1 MAKVTAPFRDRET
14 WRAYAV
20 GDEYDG
26 TPERIQE
33 LSEGGYVDSGLIA
46 HEAGKS
52 VSESLSVAHN
62 DKLDEL
68 TVAQL
73 RKLADERGVEVPKRA
88 SRARLLEALGA

>member
-1 MAKVTAPFRDRET
+1 MAKVTAPFRDRMT

-46 HEAGKS
+46 HDAEKS

-62 DKLDEL
+62 GKLDEL

>member
-1 MAKVTAPFRDRET
+1 MVRVVTPFCDRET

-46 HEAGKS
+46 HEAEKS

-62 DKLDEL
+62 GKLDEL

-73 RKLADERGVEVPKRA
+73 RELADERGVEVPKRA

>member
-1 MAKVTAPFRDRET
+1 MAKVTVPFRDRET

-33 LSEGGYVDSGLIA
+33 LSEGGYVDSGLIT
-46 HEAGKS
+46 HDAGKS
-52 VSESLSVAHN
+52 VSESLSMAHN

-68 TVAQL
+68 TVTQL
-73 RKLADERGVEVPKRA
+73 RELADERGIEVPKRA

>member
-1 MAKVTAPFRDRET
+1 MVKVTAPFRDRST

-46 HEAGKS
+46 HEAEKS

>member
-1 MAKVTAPFRDRET
+1 MAKVTVPFRDRET

-20 GDEYDG
+20 GDVYDG

-46 HEAGKS
+46 HEAKKG
-52 VSESLSVAHN
+52 VSETFSMAHN
-62 DKLDEL
+62 GKLDEL

-88 SRARLLEALGA
+88 SRDRLLEALGA

>member
-1 MAKVTAPFRDRET
+1 MAKVTAPFRDRRT

-46 HEAGKS
+46 HEAEKS

-62 DKLDEL
+62 GKLDEL

>member
-33 LSEGGYVDSGLIA
+33 LSDGGYVDSGLIA
-46 HEAGKS
+46 HEAENS
-52 VSESLSVAHN
+52 VSESLSVAH
-62 DKLDEL
+62 DGKLDEL

-88 SRARLLEALGA
+88 SRDRLLEALGA